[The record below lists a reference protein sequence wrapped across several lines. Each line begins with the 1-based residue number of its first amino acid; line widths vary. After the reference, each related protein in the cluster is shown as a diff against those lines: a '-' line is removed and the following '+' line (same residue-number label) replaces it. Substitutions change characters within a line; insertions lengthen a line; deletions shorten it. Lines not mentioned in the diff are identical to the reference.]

1 MVRLLVTSRAYR
13 QTSTAS
19 KDLLAK
25 DPYNRELARQSRWRL
40 DAEFVRD
47 TALSVSGLLNA
58 AIGGP
63 SSKPYQPEGY
73 WENLNF
79 PARTYP
85 NDTDSKQFRR
95 GLYTWWQR
103 SYVHPSMLA
112 FDAPTREECTAERIR
127 SNIPQQA
134 LVLLNDPTYVESA
147 RNLAARIVLL
157 KEVDVSSRLAWA
169 FAQVLQR
176 NPTKLETDE
185 LTALYG
191 KHVREF
197 SETPS
202 SAEALVKIGISERP
216 GNAPQAELAAW
227 TSIARVLLNLHET
240 ITRS

>member
-1 MVRLLVTSRAYR
+1 
-13 QTSTAS
+13 
-19 KDLLAK
+19 
-25 DPYNRELARQSRWRL
+25 
-40 DAEFVRD
+40 
-47 TALSVSGLLNA
+47 
-58 AIGGP
+58 
-63 SSKPYQPEGY
+63 
-73 WENLNF
+73 
-79 PARTYP
+79 
-85 NDTDSKQFRR
+85 
-95 GLYTWWQR
+95 
-103 SYVHPSMLA
+103 MLA

-157 KEVDVSSRLAWA
+157 KESDVPSRIAWA

-176 NPTKLETDE
+176 NPTKLESDE

-191 KHVREF
+191 KHVKEF
-197 SETPS
+197 SEAPS

-216 GNAPQAELAAW
+216 GNAPQPELAAW